1 MSKNRADLAKMMPDS
16 IPIFFSKRDPYS
28 GQVAVMPEIV
38 KGNNVLFAAPTA
50 SGKTEAAI
58 CPLYQRHI
66 SFKRDCLS
74 VIYVAPTKALVNDL
88 YERLTDYLVSPDVIA
103 RYTGDRHE
111 FKSPDNVFCLIVT
124 PEALDSLQLR
134 RREDL
139 TKVRAVVID
148 EIHLLH
154 GQPRG
159 QQLRHVIDRIAGAVK
174 PPKSSK
180 DNFQIIGMTATLEN
194 LPKVANLWLGP
205 NSLSIEEGT
214 PREIDLSLLKS
225 NETIGLNDNSADIIA
240 NWIKLNK
247 TKKVLIFGNSRNRCH
262 ELAAKLSKEFENTQ
276 WKVHLHF
283 GALAA
288 ASRESIEDQMRSD
301 RFGICVATSTLE
313 IGIDIGNI
321 DTIILADLPFQV
333 SSFLQRIGRGNRRTG
348 TCKVVGIC
356 KKLNDEKSFNA
367 ILDCA
372 RRGDL
377 DDVYEYDRPSVRFQQ
392 VMSLAWFETQHDRA
406 LSLEKLETMANTREH
421 GQVIDDMLAES
432 HLKNIRNALV
442 PSDEFIDIIGDG
454 KIHTV
459 IMGGASNEV
468 YDHTTGEHALSDA
481 EEITTG
487 GAIYHE
493 GRLRQLDA
501 GQEGK
506 LFLGKEMSNNQQLA
520 ELKRMNKAPPTSRCV
535 IWANARQNNYDPTR
549 WLYSESTLVTWGG
562 KRLNELFSA
571 VLMHTTEEKFKCSDT
586 IIVGNFNEVNLSLDS
601 IRNLA
606 KQVKAA
612 NQLPKSLIKRFNNP
626 GSHFK
631 YLSEKLQ
638 ESEQLRA
645 VPWPNLF
652 SWLEKIT
659 NIDQTSSIPVE
670 II

>member
-1 MSKNRADLAKMMPDS
+1 MNRTDLAKMMPDS
-16 IPIFFSKRDPYS
+16 FPIFFNRRNPYS
-28 GQVAVMPEIV
+28 GQAITMPEIV

-58 CPLYQRHI
+58 CPLYQRHL
-66 SFKRDCLS
+66 SFKRDFLA

-88 YERLTDYLVSPDVIA
+88 YERLTNYLSSPGVIA

-111 FKSPDNVFCLIVT
+111 FKKPSNVFCLIVT

-134 RREDL
+134 RRNDL
-139 TKVRAVVID
+139 TQVRAIIID

-174 PPKSSK
+174 PPKSNK

-194 LPKVANLWLGP
+194 LTDVANLWLGSNAKP
-205 NSLSIEEGT
+205 ISEGT
-214 PREIDLSLLKS
+214 PREIDLTLLKS
-225 NETIGLNDNSADIIA
+225 NETIGLTDNSANLIA
-240 NWIKLNK
+240 TWINQSQ

-262 ELAAKLSKEFENTQ
+262 NLAAKLSNKFQKTQ
-276 WKVHLHF
+276 WKIHLHF

-288 ASRESIEDQMRSD
+288 ASRENIEEQMRSD

-356 KKLNDEKSFNA
+356 RKPDDEKSFNA

-372 RRGDL
+372 QRGDL
-377 DDVYEYDRPSVRFQQ
+377 DDVHEYDRPSVRFQQ
-392 VMSLAWFETQHDRA
+392 VMSLAWFETQHDRP
-406 LSLEKLETMANTREH
+406 LSPKRLVNMSNTNSHET
-421 GQVIDDMLAES
+421 VIDDMLAEG
-432 HLKNIRNALV
+432 HLRNIQNALI
-442 PSDEFIDIIGDG
+442 PSDDFMDNIGSG
-454 KIHTV
+454 RIHTV
-459 IMGGASNEV
+459 IMGGTSNEV
-468 YDHTTGEHALSDA
+468 YDHTTGEHALNDA

-493 GRLRQLDA
+493 GRLRQLDS

-506 LFLGKEMSNNQQLA
+506 LYLGKEMSDNQPLA
-520 ELKRMNKAPPTSRCV
+520 ELKRMNKAPSKSRCV
-535 IWANARQNNYDPTR
+535 IWAIARQNNFDPSR
-549 WLYSESTLVTWGG
+549 WLYSENTLVTWGG
-562 KRLNELFSA
+562 KQLNKLLST
-571 VLMHTTEEKFKCSDT
+571 VLMQSTEKKYKSSDT
-586 IIVGNFNEVNLSLDS
+586 SIIGDYYEIELSLHA
-601 IRNLA
+601 ITKLA
-606 KQVKAA
+606 KQVEAA
-612 NQLPKSLIKRFNNP
+612 NQLPEYSIKVFNNP

-631 YLSEKLQ
+631 YLSHELK
-638 ESEQLRA
+638 EVEQLRA
-645 VPWPNLF
+645 VPWSTLF
-652 SWLEKIT
+652 NWLEKVSGID
-659 NIDQTSSIPVE
+659 NISSIPVE
-670 II
+670 IR